1 MLKRVAFIFAF
12 ALAGLVG
19 MVSISVESSI
29 STTYAQN
36 VNATERSLSASPF
49 EIQSPGA
56 NEVFTWQGLSSSLPR
71 QLPGEEPQGQTA
83 IILPPRDDDAVYSG
97 MLDYFS
103 SRPIDVIA
111 WNVISPNNETAI
123 PEEFGNLDDYVIT
136 GDETVVFTPLDSGTS
151 GSVPFNANAIELV
164 SATGDDGDGGNEGEP
179 FIVSYAI
186 RAFPAPFEIVNN
198 LDSISTFNASST
210 EVESTAEDEEGEEE
224 QG

>member
-1 MLKRVAFIFAF
+1 MLKRDAFVFAF
-12 ALAGLVG
+12 TLVGLLG

-49 EIQSPGA
+49 EIQSPAA

-103 SRPIDVIA
+103 SRLIDIIA
-111 WNVISPNNETAI
+111 WNVIKP
-123 PEEFGNLDDYVIT
+123 
-136 GDETVVFTPLDSGTS
+136 
-151 GSVPFNANAIELV
+151 
-164 SATGDDGDGGNEGEP
+164 
-179 FIVSYAI
+179 
-186 RAFPAPFEIVNN
+186 
-198 LDSISTFNASST
+198 
-210 EVESTAEDEEGEEE
+210 
-224 QG
+224 